1 MNKDERAEM
10 LLQVWVRLEEVKN
23 LTAVVGRGLD
33 YEIKMEEGE
42 ARSVLKIIN
51 RLIDEITR
59 EISNHMS

>member
-1 MNKDERAEM
+1 MNKDEREEM

-59 EISNHMS
+59 EIRNHMS

>member
-1 MNKDERAEM
+1 MNKDEREEM

-51 RLIDEITR
+51 RLIDEITW